1 MKLSVASFFSKI
13 YLINNKKSTSKGH
26 QKMNKFKL
34 QIIGALSIIIVVI
47 VTTLILLGYF
57 SFKAESIDLNKALLY
72 EKNKTVEAGLV
83 VKFNGYRQMLSSINA
98 STSDIDNN
106 RLSVN
111 VVTQLKALSRAQS
124 TISDGV
130 YIFTKQ
136 GDIYGL
142 EGKKLNFN
150 VKALNRA
157 YHDAIFNKGSSFFI
171 SSPFNSAVT
180 DKKVLG
186 MALKVN
192 DSIAVLSTIYLESV
206 LAEAVS
212 RKDMFIY
219 TNDGTILISP
229 YPEFIDKN
237 IFTLRPF
244 YKKFT
249 TATPELS
256 YNAEVNGESTDFTA
270 FWGELDVSGWDYVT
284 FIRDSVIEKQAN
296 RELLLV
302 IVIGVISLIA
312 AVLILLVVVDK
323 LVLKPVGGA
332 PNDIADLM
340 KRMASGDL
348 TNNLNQT
355 GKETGIYLSLVNLS
369 RQLTELIKNSHRI
382 SESVSSASHELNTVM
397 SHTQNN
403 TQDVLAQT
411 EQISTA
417 INELSTTSQEVSSK
431 AVEAEEEAR
440 KAQDSVVN
448 GKLTLE
454 KNIALTNNINASVT
468 DTAKIVEELKQFA
481 FEIGS
486 VTEVINNISDQTNL
500 LALNA
505 AIEAARAGEQG
516 RGFSVVAD
524 EVRNLASKTQ
534 ESTVNIQKIIEKL
547 QSQSEMANENMNKN
561 VELIQESVLLTD
573 HVKASFEEVLTAVQS
588 ISDINMLV
596 ATASEQQ
603 YCVTEDI
610 SKNTIQTFD
619 LVQQNASAIAQ
630 TLQASSE
637 LSQSAESQKSELSFF
652 RV

>member
-1 MKLSVASFFSKI
+1 
-13 YLINNKKSTSKGH
+13 
-26 QKMNKFKL
+26 MNKFKL
-34 QIIGALSIIIVVI
+34 QIIGTLSLIIMII
-47 VTTLILLGYF
+47 VTTLILSSYF
-57 SFKAESIDLNKALLY
+57 SFKGESINLNKALLR
-72 EKNKTVEAGLV
+72 EKNETVKAGLE
-83 VKFNGYRQMLSSINA
+83 VKFNGYKQMLSSINA
-98 STSDIDNN
+98 SSSDIDNGK
-106 RLSVN
+106 LSVN
-111 VVTQLKALSRAQS
+111 LQTQLKALSRAQS
-124 TISDGV
+124 DFSDGV
-130 YIFTKQ
+130 FIFTKQ
-136 GDIYGL
+136 GDIYDK
-142 EGKKLNFN
+142 EGKKLNLN
-150 VKALNRA
+150 VKALNRT

-171 SSPFNSAVT
+171 SSPFISAVT
-180 DKKVLG
+180 GKSVLG
-186 MALKVN
+186 MALKIN
-192 DSIAVLSTIYLESV
+192 DSIAVLSALYLKSV
-206 LAEAVS
+206 LAIAVD
-212 RKDMFIY
+212 RKDMFMY
-219 TNDGTILISP
+219 NADGTIIMSP
-229 YPEFIDKN
+229 YPEYVNKS
-237 IFTLRPF
+237 IFTLRPL
-244 YKKFT
+244 YKNFT

-256 YNAEVNGESTDFTA
+256 YNANVYGKDTDFTA
-270 FWGELDVSGWDYVT
+270 FWGHFDITQWNYVT
-284 FIRDSVIEKQAN
+284 FIRDSVIAKEAN
-296 RELLLV
+296 KEL
-302 IVIGVISLIA
+302 IVVAFIGVISLIA
-312 AVLILLVVVDK
+312 AVLILLVVVEK
-323 LVLKPVGGA
+323 IVLKPVGGA
-332 PNDIADLM
+332 PSDIADLM

-369 RQLTELIKNSHRI
+369 HQLTGLIKNSHGI
-382 SESVSSASHELNTVM
+382 SESVSSASQELNTVM
-397 SHTQNN
+397 THTQQN
-403 TQDVLAQT
+403 TQNVLDQT

-417 INELSTTSQEVSSK
+417 INELSTTSQEVSRK

-454 KNIALTNNINASVT
+454 KNIALTHNINTSVSN
-468 DTAKIVEELKQFA
+468 TATIVGELKQFA

-547 QSQSEMANENMNKN
+547 QSQSEMANENMKKN

-573 HVKASFEEVLTAVQS
+573 NVKASFEDVLSAVQT
-588 ISDINMLV
+588 ISEINMLV

-610 SKNTIQTFD
+610 SKNTTQTFD
-619 LVQQNASAIAQ
+619 LVQQNVSAIAQ

-637 LSQSAESQKSELSFF
+637 LSESAESQKSELSFF

>member
-610 SKNTIQTFD
+610 SKNTTQTFD

>member
-1 MKLSVASFFSKI
+1 
-13 YLINNKKSTSKGH
+13 
-26 QKMNKFKL
+26 MNKFKL
-34 QIIGALSIIIVVI
+34 QIIGTLSLIIMII
-47 VTTLILLGYF
+47 VTTLILSSYF
-57 SFKAESIDLNKALLY
+57 SFKGESINLNKALLR
-72 EKNKTVEAGLV
+72 EKNETVKAGLE
-83 VKFNGYRQMLSSINA
+83 VKFNGYKQMLSSINA
-98 STSDIDNN
+98 SSSDIDNGK
-106 RLSVN
+106 LSVN
-111 VVTQLKALSRAQS
+111 LQTQLKALSRAQS
-124 TISDGV
+124 DFSDGV
-130 YIFTKQ
+130 FIFTKQ
-136 GDIYGL
+136 GDIYDK
-142 EGKKLNFN
+142 EGKKLNLN
-150 VKALNRA
+150 VKALNRT

-171 SSPFNSAVT
+171 SSPFISAVT
-180 DKKVLG
+180 GKSVLG
-186 MALKVN
+186 MALKIN
-192 DSIAVLSTIYLESV
+192 DSIAVLSALYLKSV
-206 LAEAVS
+206 LAIAVD
-212 RKDMFIY
+212 RKDMFMY
-219 TNDGTILISP
+219 NADGTIIMSP
-229 YPEFIDKN
+229 YPEYVNKS
-237 IFTLRPF
+237 IFTLRPL
-244 YKKFT
+244 YKNFT

-256 YNAEVNGESTDFTA
+256 YNANVYGKDTDFTA
-270 FWGELDVSGWDYVT
+270 FWGHFDITQWNYVT
-284 FIRDSVIEKQAN
+284 FIRDSVIAKEAN
-296 RELLLV
+296 KEL
-302 IVIGVISLIA
+302 IVVAFIGVISLIA
-312 AVLILLVVVDK
+312 AVLILLVVVEK
-323 LVLKPVGGA
+323 IVLKPVGGA
-332 PNDIADLM
+332 PSDIADLM

-369 RQLTELIKNSHRI
+369 HQLTGLIKNSHGI
-382 SESVSSASHELNTVM
+382 SESVSSASQELNTVM
-397 SHTQNN
+397 THTQQN
-403 TQDVLAQT
+403 TQNVLDQT

-417 INELSTTSQEVSSK
+417 INELSTTSQEVSRK

-454 KNIALTNNINASVT
+454 KNIALTNNINTSVSN
-468 DTAKIVEELKQFA
+468 TATIVGELKQFA

-547 QSQSEMANENMNKN
+547 QSQSEMANENMKKN

-573 HVKASFEEVLTAVQS
+573 NVKASFEDVLSAVQT
-588 ISDINMLV
+588 ISEINMLV

-610 SKNTIQTFD
+610 SKNTTQTFD
-619 LVQQNASAIAQ
+619 LVQQNVSAIAQ

-637 LSQSAESQKSELSFF
+637 LSESAESQKSELSFF